1 MASKRQAQM
10 MKIFEAFK
18 GERGEV
24 SSKRVVGILGAIAL
38 IGSMVYYNTDKLV
51 EAVEWLSILALG
63 FSAVEKFKK
72 DGK

>member
-1 MASKRQAQM
+1 
-10 MKIFEAFK
+10 MKIFEVFK
-18 GERGEV
+18 GMDGEV
-24 SSKRVVGILGAIAL
+24 SSKRFVGILGALTL

-51 EAVEWLSILALG
+51 EAVEWLSITALG

>member
-1 MASKRQAQM
+1 MK
-10 MKIFEAFK
+10 KIFEAFK
-18 GERGEV
+18 GEQGEV

>member
-1 MASKRQAQM
+1 
-10 MKIFEAFK
+10 MKKILEAFK

>member
-1 MASKRQAQM
+1 MK
-10 MKIFEAFK
+10 KIFEAFK

>member
-1 MASKRQAQM
+1 
-10 MKIFEAFK
+10 MKKILEAFK

-63 FSAVEKFKK
+63 FSAVEKFKTN
-72 DGK
+72 GK

>member
-1 MASKRQAQM
+1 
-10 MKIFEAFK
+10 
-18 GERGEV
+18 
-24 SSKRVVGILGAIAL
+24 
-38 IGSMVYYNTDKLV
+38 MVYYNTDKLV

>member
-1 MASKRQAQM
+1 
-10 MKIFEAFK
+10 MKKIMEAFK

>member
-1 MASKRQAQM
+1 
-10 MKIFEAFK
+10 MKKILEAFK
-18 GERGEV
+18 GEQGEV